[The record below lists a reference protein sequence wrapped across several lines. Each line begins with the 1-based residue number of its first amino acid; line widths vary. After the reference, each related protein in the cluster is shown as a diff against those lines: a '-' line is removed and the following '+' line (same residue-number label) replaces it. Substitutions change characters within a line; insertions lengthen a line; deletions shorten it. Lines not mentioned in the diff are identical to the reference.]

1 MQWINTS
8 IDIEGVDGGSG
19 LGGRGAATITTAR
32 TVNVTAAVGVVERG
46 LALKLSPS
54 LTPTNPPKLGSLGG
68 G

>member
-1 MQWINTS
+1 MGIYIN
-8 IDIEGVDGGSG
+8 GGGGGSG
-19 LGGRGAATITTAR
+19 FGGRGAATMTTAW